1 MEVEASAISSGT
13 LSEAP
18 LESPLEFILVYCKIK
33 NTSDQMFNPES
44 MNRDFISRITIYIG
58 TFRLETRSKVLQSQ
72 SSKVTWNLKKNKTK

>member
-44 MNRDFISRITIYIG
+44 MNRDFIS
-58 TFRLETRSKVLQSQ
+58 
-72 SSKVTWNLKKNKTK
+72 